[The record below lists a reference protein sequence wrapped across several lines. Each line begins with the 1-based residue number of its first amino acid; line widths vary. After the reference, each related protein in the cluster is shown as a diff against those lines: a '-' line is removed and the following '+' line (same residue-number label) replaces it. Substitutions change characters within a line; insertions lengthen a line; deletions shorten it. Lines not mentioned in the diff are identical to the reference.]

1 MPNMIELAKRYMT
14 MLDEVY
20 KLASLTADLDGA
32 QELMH
37 EGYNANEIVIP
48 MLDMDGLANYDRN
61 SGYVSGDATLTW
73 QTVACDFDRGRMFSV
88 DELDNI
94 ETGGI
99 AFGRLAGEFIR
110 TKVVPELDAYRFAKY
125 ASKEGITKVA
135 ANIASDTGAI
145 AALRTATNKMD
156 EDEVPTE
163 GRILY
168 ATPTFIGGIQDMD
181 TTKSREVLNRFSK
194 IVLVP
199 QSRFYD
205 SITQLDGKTE
215 GQTKGGF
222 KKAGTAKDIN
232 FMIIHPSALMQFNKL
247 VKPKIVTPEANQDSD
262 SWKYG
267 YRIVSLADVYKNKLA
282 GVYCHTK
289 A

>member
-1 MPNMIELAKRYMT
+1 MANTIALAKRYTT

-20 KLASLTADLDGA
+20 KLASLTSSLDSA
-32 QELMH
+32 QELMR
-37 EGYNANEIVIP
+37 EGYNADEIVIP

-61 SGYVSGDATLTW
+61 SGYVNGDATLTW
-73 QTVACDFDRGRMFSV
+73 QTVKCDFDRGRMFSV
-88 DELDNI
+88 DDLDNI

-135 ANIASDTGAI
+135 ADIANGAEAI
-145 AALRTATNKMD
+145 EALRASTDKMD
-156 EDEVPTE
+156 EDEVPAE
-163 GRILY
+163 GRILL
-168 ATPTFIGGIQDMD
+168 ATPTFIGGIQDLD
-181 TTKSREVLNRFSK
+181 TTKSKEVLNSYSRIIK
-194 IVLVP
+194 VP
-199 QSRFYD
+199 QSRFYTA
-205 SITQLDGKTE
+205 ITQLDGKTE

-222 KKAGTAKDIN
+222 TKAETAKDIN
-232 FMIIHPSALMQFNKL
+232 FMVIHPSALMQFNKL
-247 VKPKIVTPEANQDSD
+247 VKPKIITPEMNQDSD
-262 SWKYG
+262 AWKYG
-267 YRIVSLADVYKNKLA
+267 YRLVSLADVYENKLA